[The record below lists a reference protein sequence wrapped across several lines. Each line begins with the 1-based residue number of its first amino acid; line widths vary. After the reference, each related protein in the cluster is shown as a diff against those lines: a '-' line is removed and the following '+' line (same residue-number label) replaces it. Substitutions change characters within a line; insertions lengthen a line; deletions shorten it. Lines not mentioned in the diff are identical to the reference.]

1 MGAQA
6 KGMPYID
13 AVPKAIYIGL
23 HCKKAN
29 RKKLVEISRSLL
41 IPVYQMRFN
50 ELSERY
56 CLEEVLLTN

>member
-1 MGAQA
+1 M
-6 KGMPYID
+6 D

-23 HCKKAN
+23 HCKEAN